1 MYIPIYIIEN
11 ILSESQ
17 ITADVPEMP
26 ADIPLDQYRS
36 YWLRCNA
43 LWAHRALYMLLW
55 LPDQEDESNQSRVP
69 QPTTAPDSISILG
82 RSTQFGWVDCGII
95 GAVATTCT
103 NTTCAKMNRF
113 DTAT

>member
-36 YWLRCNA
+36 Y
-43 LWAHRALYMLLW
+43 
-55 LPDQEDESNQSRVP
+55 
-69 QPTTAPDSISILG
+69 
-82 RSTQFGWVDCGII
+82 
-95 GAVATTCT
+95 
-103 NTTCAKMNRF
+103 
-113 DTAT
+113 